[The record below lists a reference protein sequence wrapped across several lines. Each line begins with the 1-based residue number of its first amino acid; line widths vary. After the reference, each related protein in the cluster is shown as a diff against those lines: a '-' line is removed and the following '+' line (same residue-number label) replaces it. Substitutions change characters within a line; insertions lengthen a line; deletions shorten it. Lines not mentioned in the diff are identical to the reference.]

1 MLCIK
6 TGKDIHEYKIKN
18 LDVLYNIED
27 HYFDSLQK
35 VIDFVW
41 PGYQLAQ
48 PVLSGGL
55 QNTVDREQV
64 TDNVTISAYH
74 TALDALKQK
83 LLSKEIHGGELEL
96 KSRQKDSWKKVYVK
110 LMDTTKGYGL
120 FIYET
125 SKHLKPVDS
134 IEMSKT
140 SLYKC
145 HETLWNCKFCF
156 QIYDVQ
162 GQTRFFRSS
171 ERNYPS
177 WIRTLQ
183 VVCVDQLRKC
193 LNEMSTR
200 QSLKINVKSG
210 KSLPAG
216 LNFCNILLNNQH
228 KVARTDVGQGP
239 GPDFKWDQTF
249 ELK

>member
-1 MLCIK
+1 MLCVKFGI
-6 TGKDIHEYKIKN
+6 GIQEYKIKN
-18 LDVLYNIED
+18 LDVLYMIED

-35 VIDFVW
+35 VIDFMGMSK
-41 PGYQLAQ
+41 PD
-48 PVLSGGL
+48 GGL
-55 QNTVDREQV
+55 QNTVDRDHRV
-64 TDNVTISAYH
+64 TENVTISAYH
-74 TALDALKQK
+74 TALDERKEK
-83 LLSKEIHGGELEL
+83 LLSKEMHCGELEL

-110 LMDTTKGYGL
+110 LMDTTMGYGL

-134 IEMSKT
+134 IEISKA

-156 QIYDVQ
+156 QIYDFQ

-183 VVCVDQLRKC
+183 VVCVYQLREC
-193 LNEMSTR
+193 FNGWSIR

-216 LNFCNILLNNQH
+216 SNFCNILLDNLH